1 MSTRQHIAD
10 EPLVA
15 CHIDDNGAS
24 AVRQSKVG
32 EAEVDRNSP
41 LLLLLQPVSFL
52 AGKSTDQCSLAV
64 INMAGSADNRMSH
77 LRRHFTKARSHS
89 VPGSLVAAGLY
100 FLPGPPQRQ
109 IVGRGSREKTRC
121 SAFHLVVKHFHV
133 EIVAPRLD
141 LAVRGGF
148 EYASDR

>member
-15 CHIDDNGAS
+15 GHIDNTGAS

-41 LLLLLQPVSFL
+41 LLLLLQPVSLL

-77 LRRHFTKARSHS
+77 LRRHFTKTRSHS
-89 VPGSLVAAGLY
+89 VPGSLVAGDQKPHSSCTHVADSLARLR
-100 FLPGPPQRQ
+100 FTTPG
-109 IVGRGSREKTRC
+109 
-121 SAFHLVVKHFHV
+121 
-133 EIVAPRLD
+133 APTSN
-141 LAVRGGF
+141 GG
-148 EYASDR
+148 EGKQG